1 MDAEA
6 LKQMCAEAAA
16 REVSSGDIVGLGTGS
31 TVYYTIRYLG
41 QLVKDEGL
49 GIVGIPTSKAT
60 EKVARDSGISLSNF
74 EEYQE
79 LDIAIDGADQVD
91 KNLNLIKGGGGAH
104 VREKIVAGAAR
115 RFIVIAD
122 ESKITDNLNVPVP
135 VELLP
140 YALGLVMDGIGKL
153 GGTPLLRLSGRDYFI
168 TDNNNYVIDSD
179 FGTIDDPEKMEREI
193 NKISGIVD
201 NGLFVD
207 MTSEVFVGT
216 DSGVKILKH

>member
-6 LKQMCAEAAA
+6 LKRLCAEAAA
-16 REVSSGDIVGLGTGS
+16 REVVSGDIVGLGTGS

-60 EKVARDSGISLSNF
+60 EKVARDSGISLATF

-104 VREKIVAGAAR
+104 VREKIVARASR

-122 ESKITDNLNVPVP
+122 ERKLTDKLNVPVP
-135 VELLP
+135 VEVLP
-140 YALGLVMDGIGKL
+140 FALGLVMDGVGKL
-153 GGTPLLRLSGRDYFI
+153 GGTPILRLSGKDYFT

-179 FGTIDDPEKMEREI
+179 FGTIDDPERLESEL
-193 NKISGIVD
+193 NKISGVVD
-201 NGLFVD
+201 NGLFVG

-216 DSGVKILKH
+216 SSGVKVLKL